1 MMKSEA
7 KKSEIKKCNVEFE
20 WQMPNIL
27 YRKQTRYTR
36 LKTMRDVKPTFFFG
50 KNQLFFSFFFF

>member
-36 LKTMRDVKPTFFFG
+36 LKTMQKTSG
-50 KNQLFFSFFFF
+50 QLAACGVT